1 MRSTEKIAYET
12 IRTPIG
18 EVHLAAGP
26 RGVVAIGLGGSPA
39 RFAQG
44 VARRT
49 GTLPEKRRGAAGA
62 AARQVGD
69 YLRGRRRTFRL
80 RLDTR
85 GLTDFQRAVL
95 RAAARIPYGQTESW
109 RNRPQTAP
117 AAGRAR
123 GGPSSGRQPAAAGHP
138 LPPRA
143 WGARRARRLLRGARG
158 HGQTMAIAPRGRITG
173 SHRVCPHPISHP
185 PALAARSMT
194 IEERFS

>member
-1 MRSTEKIAYET
+1 MRGTEKTAYET
-12 IRTPIG
+12 VRTPIG

-44 VARRT
+44 VTRRT

-95 RAAARIPYGQTESW
+95 RAAARIPYGQTASYGEI
-109 RNRPQTAP
+109 
-117 AAGRAR
+117 
-123 GGPSSGRQPAAAGHP
+123 
-138 LPPRA
+138 
-143 WGARRARRLLRGARG
+143 ARRLRRPQAARAVGQALGANPLPLVIPCHRVLGAGGALGGYSAARG
-158 HGQTMAIAPRGRITG
+158 VAVKRWLLRLEGA
-173 SHRVCPHPISHP
+173 
-185 PALAARSMT
+185 
-194 IEERFS
+194 